1 MLRRLTVRW
10 SVPTL
15 LVGIAIGLGL
25 SSWPWVRAVHARPDD
40 RSLGEAG
47 AADRVRSPLIEASRE
62 LARVAA
68 EVTPSVVHIESKVES
83 PTRGMLEETGSGAV
97 VTSPKVPG
105 YFVVTNRHVVGD
117 ASDLGQISVRLSD
130 GRAFHP
136 TRRWIDRETDLAV
149 LSIDAQSAK
158 PIAWGDSDRLE
169 IGNIVLAVGSPFGL
183 SQSVTMGIV
192 SARGR
197 ALRLEKKNAL
207 VNQDFIQTDAAI
219 NFGNSGGPLIDVN
232 GQLIGIN
239 TAIASNSGG
248 NDGIGFSIPSNLVRR
263 VVNDLLERGEVR
275 RAYLGVMLDPD
286 FTPDKAKELKLDRVH
301 GARITE
307 VYQGS
312 PAARA
317 GLLADDVVL
326 SFDGIEVIDEN
337 HLINLV
343 SLTKIG
349 RKVVLV
355 VLRDGKR
362 VTIEV
367 HLSDRHEMNEQSE
380 VPRRPGMGSLV
391 EPLGLTLHEV
401 NRDLARQLGF
411 AETTR
416 GLLVLRVDPK
426 STLAGSVDVYDVLEE
441 IGRTPVTT
449 VTDAQNALF
458 HKEARG
464 EVLLRFTRRS
474 GGAQR
479 SHIVVWRRELK
490 FPSPSPKR

>member
-15 LVGIAIGLGL
+15 LVGFAIGLAVN
-25 SSWPWVRAVHARPDD
+25 SWTWSRPAQARPDD
-40 RSLGEAG
+40 RRVADAGIGERA
-47 AADRVRSPLIEASRE
+47 RSPLIEASRE

-68 EVTPSVVHIESKVES
+68 DITPSVAHIESKVES
-83 PTRGMLEETGSGAV
+83 PARGLLEETGSGV
-97 VTSPKVPG
+97 IVTSPKVPG

-117 ASDLGQISVRLSD
+117 AANLEQISVRLTD
-130 GRAFHP
+130 GRAYHP
-136 TRRWIDRETDLAV
+136 TRRWIDRDTDIAV
-149 LSIDAQSAK
+149 LSIDAQNAK
-158 PIAWGDSDRLE
+158 AIPWGNSDRLE

-239 TAIASNSGG
+239 TAIASQSGG

-263 VVNDLLERGEVR
+263 VVNDLLERGEVQ

-286 FTPDKAKELKLDRVH
+286 FTPEKARELKLDRVR

-326 SFDGIEVIDEN
+326 AFDGIEVIDEN

-343 SLTKIG
+343 SLTRIG
-349 RKVVLV
+349 NKVALV
-355 VLRDGKR
+355 VLREAR
-362 VTIEV
+362 RITVEV
-367 HLSDRHEMNEQSE
+367 HLSDRHEMSDQSE
-380 VPRRPGMGSLV
+380 APRRPGMGSLIQ
-391 EPLGLTLHEV
+391 PLGLTLHEV
-401 NRDLARQLGF
+401 NRDLALQLGF
-411 AETTR
+411 SETTR
-416 GLLVLRVDPK
+416 GLLVLRVDPR
-426 STLAGSVDVYDVLEE
+426 SALAGNVDVYDVLEE
-441 IGRTPVTT
+441 IGRTPVSTLA
-449 VTDAQNALF
+449 DARAILAQQDV
-458 HKEARG
+458 RG
-464 EVLLRFTRRS
+464 EVLLRFMRRS
-474 GGAQR
+474 AGAQR
-479 SHIVVWRRELK
+479 SHIVVWRRAPDTLGA
-490 FPSPSPKR
+490 R

>member
-15 LVGIAIGLGL
+15 LVGIAIGLALG
-25 SSWPWVRAVHARPDD
+25 SWTWIRPVHARPDD
-40 RSLGEAG
+40 RRSIESGIP
-47 AADRVRSPLIEASRE
+47 DHSRSPLIESSRE
-62 LARVAA
+62 LARVAG
-68 EVTPSVVHIESKVES
+68 EITPCVAHIESKVES
-83 PTRGMLEETGSGAV
+83 PTRGLLEETGSGV
-97 VTSPKVPG
+97 IVTSPKVPG

-117 ASDLGQISVRLSD
+117 ASDLQQISVRLND
-130 GRAFHP
+130 GRSFHP
-136 TRRWIDRETDLAV
+136 TRRWIDRDTDIAV

-158 PIAWGDSDRLE
+158 PIAWGNSDRLE

-232 GQLIGIN
+232 GQLVGIN
-239 TAIASNSGG
+239 TAIASQSGG

-263 VVNDLLERGEVR
+263 VVNDLLERGEVQ

-286 FTPDKAKELKLDRVH
+286 FTPEKARDLKLDRVR

-326 SFDGIEVIDEN
+326 SFDGVDVIDEN

-349 RKVVLV
+349 NKVALV
-355 VLRDGKR
+355 VLRQGTK
-362 VTIEV
+362 VTVEV
-367 HLSDRHEMNEQSE
+367 NLSDRHEMNDQSE
-380 VPRRPGMGSLV
+380 APRRPGMGSLIK
-391 EPLGLTLHEV
+391 PLGLTLHEV

-416 GLLVLRVDPK
+416 GLLVLRVDPQ
-426 STLAGSVDVYDVLEE
+426 STLAGNVDVYDVLEE
-441 IGRTPVTT
+441 IGRTPVATLA
-449 VTDAQNALF
+449 DARSVLAQ
-458 HKEARG
+458 KDGRG
-464 EVLLRFTRRS
+464 EVLLRFSRRN
-474 GGAQR
+474 GNAQR
-479 SHIVVWRRELK
+479 SHIVVWQRDLK
-490 FPSPSPKR
+490 TSTAR

>member
-1 MLRRLTVRW
+1 MLRWLTVRW

-25 SSWPWVRAVHARPDD
+25 NSWPWGHSVQARPDD
-40 RSLGEAG
+40 KQSLAEAG
-47 AADRVRSPLIEASRE
+47 DHVRSPLIEASRE

-83 PTRGMLEETGSGAV
+83 ATRGMVEETGSGV
-97 VTSPKVPG
+97 IITNPKVPG

-117 ASDLGQISVRLSD
+117 AADLGQISVRLSD
-130 GRAFHP
+130 GLSFHP
-136 TRRWIDRETDLAV
+136 SKRLIDRATDLAV
-149 LSIDAQSAK
+149 LSIDAQNAK
-158 PIAWGDSDRLE
+158 PISWGNSDRLE
-169 IGNIVLAVGSPFGL
+169 IGNVVLAVGSPFGL

-197 ALRLEKKNAL
+197 ALRLEKKAGANDL

-263 VVNDLLERGEVR
+263 VVNELLERGEVQ

-286 FTPDKAKELKLDRVH
+286 FTPEKAKDLKLDRVR

-307 VYQGS
+307 VYPAS
-312 PAARA
+312 PASRA

-326 SFDGIEVIDEN
+326 SFDAIEVLDEN

-343 SLTKIG
+343 SLTRIG

-362 VTIEV
+362 VSFEV
-367 HLSDRHEMNEQSE
+367 LLSDRHEMSE
-380 VPRRPGMGSLV
+380 RSEAPTRPGMGSLV

-401 NRDLARQLGF
+401 TRDLAVQLGF
-411 AETTR
+411 PETTR
-416 GLLVLRVDPK
+416 GLLVLRVDPQ
-426 STLAGSVDVYDVLEE
+426 SSLSGNVDVYDVLEE
-441 IGRTPVTT
+441 IGRTPVAT
-449 VTDAQNALF
+449 VADARSILAR
-458 HKEARG
+458 KDARG
-464 EVLLRFTRRS
+464 DVLLRFARRA
-474 GGAQR
+474 GTIQR
-479 SHIVVWRRELK
+479 SHIVVWQR
-490 FPSPSPKR
+490 

>member
-1 MLRRLTVRW
+1 M
-10 SVPTL
+10 
-15 LVGIAIGLGL
+15 
-25 SSWPWVRAVHARPDD
+25 
-40 RSLGEAG
+40 
-47 AADRVRSPLIEASRE
+47 
-62 LARVAA
+62 
-68 EVTPSVVHIESKVES
+68 
-83 PTRGMLEETGSGAV
+83 
-97 VTSPKVPG
+97 
-105 YFVVTNRHVVGD
+105 
-117 ASDLGQISVRLSD
+117 
-130 GRAFHP
+130 
-136 TRRWIDRETDLAV
+136 
-149 LSIDAQSAK
+149 SINAQNAK
-158 PIAWGDSDRLE
+158 PISWGNSDRLE
-169 IGNIVLAVGSPFGL
+169 IGNIVLAIGSPFGL

-248 NDGIGFSIPSNLVRR
+248 NDGIGFSIPSNLGRR
-263 VVNDLLERGEVR
+263 VVNDLLERGEVQ

-286 FTPDKAKELKLDRVH
+286 FTPEKAKELKLDRVH

-326 SFDGIEVIDEN
+326 SFDGVEVIDEN

-343 SLTKIG
+343 SLTGIG
-349 RKVVLV
+349 RKVSLV
-355 VLRDGKR
+355 VLRDGKQ
-362 VTIEV
+362 VTVEV
-367 HLSDRHEMNEQSE
+367 HLSDRHEMDEQSE
-380 VPRRPGMGSLV
+380 APRRPGMGSLV

-401 NRDLARQLGF
+401 THDLALQLGF

-416 GLLVLRVDPK
+416 GLLVLRVDPQ
-426 STLAGSVDVYDVLEE
+426 SSLVGNVDVYDVLEE
-441 IGRTPVTT
+441 IGRTPVAT
-449 VTDAQNALF
+449 VADAQNALA
-458 HKEARG
+458 HKEAGG

-474 GGAQR
+474 GGARR
-479 SHIVVWRRELK
+479 SHIVVWQRELK
-490 FPSPSPKR
+490 FPAPRDRGEVPEAVLPEVGNAVFWLL

>member
-1 MLRRLTVRW
+1 
-10 SVPTL
+10 
-15 LVGIAIGLGL
+15 
-25 SSWPWVRAVHARPDD
+25 
-40 RSLGEAG
+40 
-47 AADRVRSPLIEASRE
+47 
-62 LARVAA
+62 VA
-68 EVTPSVVHIESKVES
+68 HIESKVES
-83 PTRGMLEETGSGAV
+83 ATRGMLEETGSGV
-97 VTSPKVPG
+97 IVTSPKVPG

-117 ASDLGQISVRLSD
+117 AADLGQISVRLSD

-136 TRRWIDRETDLAV
+136 AKRWIDQATDLAV
-149 LSIDAQSAK
+149 LSIDVQNAK
-158 PIAWGDSDRLE
+158 PIAWGNSDRLE
-169 IGNIVLAVGSPFGL
+169 IGNIVLAIGSPFGL

-197 ALRLEKKNAL
+197 ALRLEKKNDL

-263 VVNDLLERGEVR
+263 VVNELIEHGEVE

-286 FTPDKAKELKLDRVH
+286 FTPEKAKDLKLDRVR

-307 VYQGS
+307 VYPTS

-317 GLLADDVVL
+317 GLLADDIVL
-326 SFDGIEVIDEN
+326 SFDSIEVLDEN

-343 SLTKIG
+343 SLTRIG

-362 VTIEV
+362 MTVEV
-367 HLSDRHEMNEQSE
+367 HLSDRHEMSDRSE
-380 VPRRPGMGSLV
+380 LPRRPGMGSLV
-391 EPLGLTLHEV
+391 EPLGLTLHQV
-401 NRDLARQLGF
+401 TRDLAVQLGF
-411 AETTR
+411 ASTTR
-416 GLLVLRVDPK
+416 GLLVLRVDPQ
-426 STLAGSVDVYDVLEE
+426 SSLAGNVDVYDVLEE

-449 VTDAQNALF
+449 VSDARDILA
-458 HKEARG
+458 HKDGRG
-464 EVLLRFTRRS
+464 AVLLRFSRRA
-474 GGAQR
+474 GTAQR
-479 SHIVVWRRELK
+479 SHIVVWQR
-490 FPSPSPKR
+490 

>member
-1 MLRRLTVRW
+1 MFRRLTVRW

-25 SSWPWVRAVHARPDD
+25 SSWPWSHTVQARSDD
-40 RSLGEAG
+40 KQPLTEAR
-47 AADRVRSPLIEASRE
+47 DSVRSPLVEASRE

-83 PTRGMLEETGSGAV
+83 ATRGMLEETGSGV
-97 VTSPKVPG
+97 IVTSPKVSG
-105 YFVVTNRHVVGD
+105 YYVVTNRHVVGD
-117 ASDLGQISVRLSD
+117 AADLGQISVRLSD
-130 GRAFHP
+130 GRSFHP
-136 TRRWIDRETDLAV
+136 GKRWIDRATDLAV

-158 PIAWGDSDRLE
+158 PIAWGNSDRLE

-197 ALRLEKKNAL
+197 ALRLEKKNDL

-219 NFGNSGGPLIDVN
+219 NFGNSGGPLMDVN

-263 VVNDLLERGEVR
+263 VVNELLERGEVQ

-286 FTPDKAKELKLDRVH
+286 FTPDKAKDLKLDRVR

-307 VYQGS
+307 VYATS

-317 GLLADDVVL
+317 GLLADDIVL
-326 SFDGIEVIDEN
+326 SFDAVEVLDEN

-355 VLRDGKR
+355 VLRDGRR
-362 VTIEV
+362 VTVEV
-367 HLSDRHEMNEQSE
+367 SLSDRHEMSERSE
-380 VPRRPGMGSLV
+380 VPSRPGMGSLV

-401 NRDLARQLGF
+401 TRDLAVQLGF

-416 GLLVLRVDPK
+416 GLLVLRVDPR
-426 STLAGSVDVYDVLEE
+426 SSLSRNVDVYDVLEE
-441 IGRTPVTT
+441 IGRTPVAT
-449 VTDAQNALF
+449 VSDARSVLSG
-458 HKEARG
+458 KDGRG
-464 EVLLRFTRRS
+464 AVLLRFTRR
-474 GGAQR
+474 GGTAQH
-479 SHIVVWRRELK
+479 SHIVVWQRQ
-490 FPSPSPKR
+490 

>member
-1 MLRRLTVRW
+1 MLRRLTVGW
-10 SVPTL
+10 SAPTL
-15 LVGIAIGLGL
+15 LVGIVVGLGL
-25 SSWPWVRAVHARPDD
+25 GSWSWVRPVHARPDD
-40 RSLGEAG
+40 RRPIESAVGDHA
-47 AADRVRSPLIEASRE
+47 RSPLIEASRE

-68 EVTPSVVHIESKVES
+68 EITPSVVHIESKVES
-83 PTRGMLEETGSGAV
+83 PSRGLLEETGSGAI
-97 VTSPKVPG
+97 VTSPKVAG

-117 ASDLGQISVRLSD
+117 ASGLEQISVRLSD

-149 LSIDAQSAK
+149 LSIDAQNAK
-158 PIAWGDSDRLE
+158 PLAWGNSDRLE

-263 VVNDLLERGEVR
+263 VVNDLLERGEVQ

-286 FTPDKAKELKLDRVH
+286 FTPEKAKELKLDRVH

-343 SLTKIG
+343 SLTQIG
-349 RKVVLV
+349 RKVALA
-355 VLRDGKR
+355 VLRDGR
-362 VTIEV
+362 QVTVEV
-367 HLSDRHEMNEQSE
+367 HLSDRHEMGDQSE
-380 VPRRPGMGSLV
+380 APRRPGTGSLV
-391 EPLGLTLHEV
+391 APLGLTLHAV
-401 NRDLARQLGF
+401 TRDLAVQLGF

-416 GLLVLRVDPK
+416 GLLVLRVDPQ
-426 STLAGSVDVYDVLEE
+426 SSLAANVDVYDVLEE

-449 VTDAQNALF
+449 VADAQSALA
-458 HKEARG
+458 HKDARG
-464 EVLLRFTRRS
+464 EVLLRFTRRN

-479 SHIVVWRRELK
+479 SHIIVWQH
-490 FPSPSPKR
+490 

>member
-1 MLRRLTVRW
+1 MFRRLTVRW

-25 SSWPWVRAVHARPDD
+25 SSWPWSHTVQARSDD
-40 RSLGEAG
+40 KQPLTEAR
-47 AADRVRSPLIEASRE
+47 DPVRSPLVEASRE

-83 PTRGMLEETGSGAV
+83 ATRGMLEETGSGV
-97 VTSPKVPG
+97 IVISPKVSG
-105 YFVVTNRHVVGD
+105 YYVVTNRHVVGD
-117 ASDLGQISVRLSD
+117 AVDLGQISVRLSD
-130 GRAFHP
+130 GRSFHP
-136 TRRWIDRETDLAV
+136 GKRWIDRATDLAV

-158 PIAWGDSDRLE
+158 PIAWGNSDRLE

-197 ALRLEKKNAL
+197 ALRLEKKNDL

-219 NFGNSGGPLIDVN
+219 NFGNSGGPLMDVN

-263 VVNDLLERGEVR
+263 VVNELLERGEVQ

-286 FTPDKAKELKLDRVH
+286 FTPDKAKELKLDRVR

-307 VYQGS
+307 VYATS

-317 GLLADDVVL
+317 GLLADDIVL
-326 SFDGIEVIDEN
+326 SFDAVEVLDEN

-343 SLTKIG
+343 SLTRIG

-355 VLRDGKR
+355 VLRDGRR
-362 VTIEV
+362 VTVEV
-367 HLSDRHEMNEQSE
+367 SLSDRHEMSERSE
-380 VPRRPGMGSLV
+380 VPSRPGMGSLV

-401 NRDLARQLGF
+401 TQDLAVQLGF

-416 GLLVLRVDPK
+416 GLLVLRVDPR
-426 STLAGSVDVYDVLEE
+426 SSLSGNVDVYDVLEE
-441 IGRTPVTT
+441 IGRTPVAT
-449 VTDAQNALF
+449 VSDARSVLSG
-458 HKEARG
+458 KDGRG
-464 EVLLRFTRRS
+464 AVLLRFTRRA
-474 GGAQR
+474 GTAQH
-479 SHIVVWRRELK
+479 SHIVVWQRQ
-490 FPSPSPKR
+490 

>member
-1 MLRRLTVRW
+1 MFRGLTDRW

-15 LVGIAIGLGL
+15 LVGIAIGLSL
-25 SSWPWVRAVHARPDD
+25 NSWPWSHAVQARPDD
-40 RSLGEAG
+40 RPPVAEAP
-47 AADRVRSPLIEASRE
+47 DRLRSPLIEASRG

-68 EVTPSVVHIESKVES
+68 DVTPSVAHIESKVES
-83 PTRGMLEETGSGAV
+83 ATRGMLEETGSGV
-97 VTSPKVPG
+97 IVTSPKVPG

-117 ASDLGQISVRLSD
+117 AADLGQISVRLSD

-136 TRRWIDRETDLAV
+136 AKRWIDQATDLAV
-149 LSIDAQSAK
+149 LSIDVQNAK
-158 PIAWGDSDRLE
+158 PIAWGNSDRLE
-169 IGNIVLAVGSPFGL
+169 IGNIVLAIGSPFGL

-197 ALRLEKKNAL
+197 ALRLEKKNDL

-263 VVNDLLERGEVR
+263 VVNELIEHGEVE

-286 FTPDKAKELKLDRVH
+286 FTPEKAKDLKLDRVR

-307 VYQGS
+307 VYPTS

-317 GLLADDVVL
+317 GLLADDIVL
-326 SFDGIEVIDEN
+326 SFDSIEVLDEN

-343 SLTKIG
+343 SLTRIG

-362 VTIEV
+362 MTVEV
-367 HLSDRHEMNEQSE
+367 HLSDRHEMSDRSE
-380 VPRRPGMGSLV
+380 LPRRPGMGSLV
-391 EPLGLTLHEV
+391 EPLGLTLHQV
-401 NRDLARQLGF
+401 TRDLAVQLGF
-411 AETTR
+411 ASTTR
-416 GLLVLRVDPK
+416 GLLVLRVDPQ
-426 STLAGSVDVYDVLEE
+426 SSLAGNVDVYDVLEE

-449 VTDAQNALF
+449 VSDARDILA
-458 HKEARG
+458 HKDGRG
-464 EVLLRFTRRS
+464 AVLLRFSRRA
-474 GGAQR
+474 GTAQR
-479 SHIVVWRRELK
+479 SHIVVWQR
-490 FPSPSPKR
+490 

>member
-15 LVGIAIGLGL
+15 LAGVAIGLAL
-25 SSWPWVRAVHARPDD
+25 SSWPWTGPVHARPDD
-40 RSLGEAG
+40 RPIPDVGL
-47 AADRVRSPLIEASRE
+47 ADRTHSPLIEASRE

-68 EVTPSVVHIESKVES
+68 EITPSVAHIESKVES
-83 PTRGMLEETGSGAV
+83 PTRGLLEETGSGV
-97 VTSPKVPG
+97 IVTSAKVPG
-105 YFVVTNRHVVGD
+105 YYVVTNRHVVGD
-117 ASDLGQISVRLSD
+117 AADLQQISVRLND
-130 GRAFHP
+130 GRNFHP
-136 TRRWIDRETDLAV
+136 GRRWIDRDTDIAV

-158 PIAWGDSDRLE
+158 PISWGNSDRLE

-239 TAIASNSGG
+239 TAIASQSGG

-263 VVNDLLERGEVR
+263 VVNDLLERGEVQ

-286 FTPDKAKELKLDRVH
+286 FSPEKARDLKLDRVR

-307 VYQGS
+307 VYPGS

-317 GLLADDVVL
+317 GLVIDDVVL
-326 SFDGIEVIDEN
+326 SFDGVEVIDEN

-349 RKVVLV
+349 NKVNLV
-355 VLRDGKR
+355 VLRGGRK

-367 HLSDRHEMNEQSE
+367 HLSDRHEMNDQSE
-380 VPRRPGMGSLV
+380 APRRPGMGSTV
-391 EPLGLTLHEV
+391 EPLGLTLHQV
-401 NRDLARQLGF
+401 TPDVARQLGF

-416 GLLVLRVDPK
+416 GLLVLRVDPH

-441 IGRTPVTT
+441 IGRTPITT
-449 VTDAQNALF
+449 LADAHHALAQ
-458 HKEARG
+458 KDGRG
-464 EVLLRFTRRS
+464 EVLLRFSRRA
-474 GGAQR
+474 GGGQR
-479 SHIVVWRRELK
+479 SHIVVWQRNIQTSTAR
-490 FPSPSPKR
+490 